1 LPVAGGK
8 QGTALTCFRNIPTK
22 RPNLPEPPLP
32 LFFPQPDPLAAA
44 DPELAG
50 ARVKSTERNRR
61 GWSSGFTK
69 HYTAAR
75 KVGTAERGDA
85 CAAGAREGRIPQ
97 KAACGSHQQTAP
109 ANKRTAT
116 RQRPAPPAWSAGLNR
131 SGRRKV
137 KQPLL
142 HGYLARV
149 RTITRSVWFGSAA
162 GTGITT
168 PFSDWA
174 TWSFKPWMSSWAPT
188 TLRGNGGSAS
198 SGAFQLRTW
207 T

>member
-8 QGTALTCFRNIPTK
+8 QGTALTRFRNIPVAK
-22 RPNLPEPPLP
+22 GPNLPEPPLP
-32 LFFPQPDPLAAA
+32 LFSPQPDPLAAA
-44 DPELAG
+44 DPGLAG
-50 ARVKSTERNRR
+50 ARVKSTERTRR
-61 GWSSGFTK
+61 GSGSGFTK

-75 KVGTAERGDA
+75 KVGTAERGDG

-97 KAACGSHQQTAP
+97 KACGQP
-109 ANKRTAT
+109 PTAT
-116 RQRPAPPAWSAGLNR
+116 GAAAWSAGLNR